1 MRSTKSLQFVL
12 WCIILSLQ
20 TTSCQGL
27 SHLNPL
33 GGGDTLVIEHK
44 HKHLLMEFDQV
55 PRYYS
60 ETYELDWPV
69 SLGDRDVSDLQNY
82 LMANIIALEA
92 QDENI
97 DDYINYI
104 PEGGQVVAEFPPHAW
119 DDISNYYE
127 HITRLTCEQVPGRF
141 AVLTIKMHES
151 SLGMPHTTDS
161 EEEIAERLYVC
172 YDLTNNSFVMLN
184 DLFLPEHLDD
194 LSDLCAEHLFDV
206 SPAILANC
214 EMEKDGSHLNVNYGQ
229 LVLSPG
235 HIGLEFGNAL
245 EGYQLVDLAVEDVAE
260 WLTSYGQKLMDVKA
274 PKDDDNQYIT
284 LSDCPTTDNA
294 ITFTTTKTPDEYPCY
309 KTITVTKRGH
319 EPQTFDIERFQCSDD
334 QPLVHF
340 VDANFDGHTDLYLG
354 TGEDRT
360 FNNILLWDDD
370 AEKFVQVFPEVANN
384 LPIPLFCKQSKC
396 ILSSGS
402 SSAWTWNI
410 SEYKPQGNTL
420 VESEWLATTTPYIN
434 EGYSG
439 WDEGEEYLYILR
451 KGGEDGPII
460 ARCNI
465 CTQLPEHW
473 QKLIKADRK
482 NMARYRISDLQE

>member
-69 SLGDRDVSDLQNY
+69 SLGDKDVSDLQNY

-104 PEGGQVVAEFPPHAW
+104 PEGGQVVAQFPPHAW

-127 HITRLTCEQVPGRF
+127 HITKLICEQVPGRF

-151 SLGMPHTTDS
+151 SLGMPHTTDC
-161 EEEIAERLYVC
+161 EEEIAERQYVC

-194 LSDLCAEHLFDV
+194 LSDLCAEHLFDA

-214 EMEKDGSHLNVNYGQ
+214 EMEEDGSHLNVNYGQ

-245 EGYQLVDLAVEDVAE
+245 EGYQLVDLAVENVAE

-309 KTITVTKRGH
+309 ETITVTKRGH
-319 EPQTFDIERFQCSDD
+319 EPQTFDIEGFQCSDD

-340 VDANFDGHTDLYLG
+340 VDANFDGHTDTMPRSLYRCFPRWPTICPSRYFANKANAYSAPVQAVHGHG
-354 TGEDRT
+354 T
-360 FNNILLWDDD
+360 
-370 AEKFVQVFPEVANN
+370 
-384 LPIPLFCKQSKC
+384 
-396 ILSSGS
+396 
-402 SSAWTWNI
+402 SASI
-410 SEYKPQGNTL
+410 SLK
-420 VESEWLATTTPYIN
+420 ATRWSRA
-434 EGYSG
+434 SG
-439 WDEGEEYLYILR
+439 WPRRHPISMRVIL
-451 KGGEDGPII
+451 DGMKVKSICI
-460 ARCNI
+460 SCAKVARMGKS
-465 CTQLPEHW
+465 LPAATSALNCPNTG
-473 QKLIKADRK
+473 K
-482 NMARYRISDLQE
+482 S